1 MQLSL
6 TIDGL
11 RADVAALSEL
21 GDEATARLGERIASA
36 LGPAATMRL
45 LDLLGQVA
53 LEVSAQLDGAHAEL
67 RVAGD
72 DVSLVIVGE
81 AEPEPPA
88 AAAGGAEGG
97 DLSARLTLRLP
108 EQLKARVEEAAD
120 REGTSTNSWVVRV
133 LGRAVTGGGT
143 RAEEGSRIPGMPGR
157 RLRGFGSS

>member
-6 TIDGL
+6 TIGGL

-53 LEVSAQLDGAHAEL
+53 LEVSTQLDGAHAEL

-72 DVSLVIVGE
+72 EVSLVVVEE
-81 AEPEPPA
+81 AEPAPPA
-88 AAAGGAEGG
+88 GAGAAEAG

-133 LGRAVTGGGT
+133 LGRAVAGGGT
-143 RAEEGSRIPGMPGR
+143 RGDEGIRIPGMPGR

>member
-1 MQLSL
+1 VQLSL

-53 LEVSAQLDGAHAEL
+53 LEISAQLESAHAEL

-72 DVSLVIVGE
+72 DVSFVIVSE
-81 AEPEPPA
+81 AEPEAPA
-88 AAAGGAEGG
+88 GAGAGDGG

-108 EQLKARVEEAAD
+108 EQLKLRVEEAAD

-133 LGRAVTGGGT
+133 LGRAVTGGGS
-143 RAEEGSRIPGMPGR
+143 RGDEGIRIPGMPGR
-157 RLRGFGSS
+157 RLRGFGNS